1 MNRPARKP
9 QRAGGALLALS
20 VLLGAF
26 IGGLMREASLG
37 FLIGLAI
44 GLLLVGLV
52 WWLDRRRSR

>member
-1 MNRPARKP
+1 MDRPARKP

-20 VLLGAF
+20 VLFGAF

-52 WWLDRRRSR
+52 WWLDRRRAR